1 VHIRFDPGSPDFADV
16 MENGKPQQW
25 NHKQNDALGLL
36 LDATLDAVNDGTL
49 TTDDLE
55 KNGRMAALAR
65 LVAYLDAVNFYEM
78 EDSGAWE
85 EIPRLNT
92 SSVGL
97 VVSALENLDRT
108 AKSDGKLARQFVGA
122 FERESSK
129 LGLDTGTSPANI
141 GRMIDKGY
149 GLIEKQLGLGGESP
163 GYAKSDARFRTAD
176 AALLNL
182 IYPAKLSR
190 LSLEQKY
197 KIMNIVKDLVG
208 DFGIRRYFNDNY
220 QSANFWFNDIRT
232 DAEEESYAQRRRNF
246 VPGTEA
252 QWFFD
257 SWYAKAWL
265 MLYRDS
271 RDKSDLA
278 NAYKYTNRALGQ
290 FSGRAGKIGGGP
302 SLGADGMPVPDFA
315 LPESYN
321 FIASGGELWVAPS
334 PIIPL
339 NWSKASMTLMLK
351 EYETVLDQ

>member
-1 VHIRFDPGSPDFADV
+1 
-16 MENGKPQQW
+16 
-25 NHKQNDALGLL
+25 
-36 LDATLDAVNDGTL
+36 LDAALDAVNDGAL
-49 TTDDLE
+49 TMDDLK

-65 LVAYLDAVNFYEM
+65 LVAYLDAVKFYEM

-108 AKSDGKLARQFVGA
+108 TKSDGKRARQFTSA
-122 FERESSK
+122 FKRESSK
-129 LGLDTGTSPANI
+129 LGLSTRTSSANI
-141 GRMIDKGY
+141 ARMIDRGY
-149 GLIEKQLGLGGESP
+149 ELIGKQLELGGESP
-163 GYAKSDARFRTAD
+163 GYDRSDARFRTAD

-190 LSLEQKY
+190 LSPEQKY
-197 KIMNIVKDLVG
+197 KIMNIVHDLAG
-208 DFGIRRYFNDNY
+208 DFGIRRYFNDDY
-220 QSANFWFNDIRT
+220 QSANFWFKDIRT
-232 DAEEESYAQRRRNF
+232 DVKEESYADRRHNYI
-246 VPGTEA
+246 PGTEA

-290 FSGRAGKIGGGP
+290 FSGRAGKNGGP
-302 SLGADGMPVPDFA
+302 SLGADGMPVPEFA

-321 FIASGGELWVAPS
+321 FIASGGELWAVPS

-351 EYETVLDQ
+351 EYEDVLDR